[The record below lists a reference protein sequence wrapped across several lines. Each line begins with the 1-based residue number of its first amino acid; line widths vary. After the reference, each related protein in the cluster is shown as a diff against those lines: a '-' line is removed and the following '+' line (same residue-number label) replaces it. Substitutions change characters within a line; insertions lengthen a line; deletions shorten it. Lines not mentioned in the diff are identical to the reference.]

1 MPHPQGSGGAL
12 RTTDLGSGGVMAAR
26 RRRRRLKKQTRR
38 KLQVWGAVA
47 AVIAVVWVAGNWSR
61 VWPALVT
68 VLAVVALGGAGWTL
82 LRAHR
87 QAVGQ
92 DRAWQAQE
100 EARARELSMAQV
112 DALTWQ
118 EFETYVAELCRR
130 DGCREVVVSGKSGD
144 LGADV
149 VGYMA
154 DGRKLVVQCK
164 KYAAHRS
171 VSSRD
176 MQKFVGTARLEHGA
190 DVALFVTT
198 GRAFTQAALGLALR
212 QDIMALHRDLLGAG
226 VKGAHLES
234 LIPLNGSGGGTGRR
248 SSA

>member
-1 MPHPQGSGGAL
+1 MW
-12 RTTDLGSGGVMAAR
+12 V
-26 RRRRRLKKQTRR
+26 
-38 KLQVWGAVA
+38 VA
-47 AVIAVVWVAGNWSR
+47 NWSM
-61 VWPALVT
+61 VWPVLVT
-68 VLAVVALGGAGWTL
+68 ALAAAALGGAGRAL

-87 QAVGQ
+87 QAVGR
-92 DRAWQAQE
+92 DRAWRAQE

-130 DGCREVVVSGKSGD
+130 DGCTEVVVSGKSGD

-149 VGYMA
+149 VGYLA
-154 DGRKLVVQCK
+154 DGRKLVIQCK

-171 VSSRD
+171 VPSQD

-198 GRAFTQAALGLALR
+198 GHSFTRGALGLALR
-212 QDIMALHRDLLGAG
+212 QDIVALHRDLLGSW

-234 LIPLNGSGGGTGRR
+234 LIPLNGSGGGTKRR
-248 SSA
+248 PAT